1 MPAAAAG
8 AAPWPNAAIS
18 PAEHLREVFYRQVG
32 LPCLHA
38 LQCTSSGCGC
48 GPGCC
53 NAAGCLEPE
62 RGLLSHGGDAVEYA
76 RESTACETNANLL
89 PAVMQ
94 GFNDQE
100 IVALSGAHTLGRAF
114 HNRSGL
120 GASLQA
126 LFADWTGCSSFQ
138 SRLACLAASALTAC
152 GLGSAVSGQQGTQ
165 VNALR
170 AAFRWTPPR
179 PLPTFST
186 QSTPHHSLTLDPAAV
201 PARRQGDDEV
211 HVAVPR
217 RREDHRRLLL
227 DHQLAQVRQRVRFCL
242 CLVCRIGDAPSGL

>member
-1 MPAAAAG
+1 
-8 AAPWPNAAIS
+8 
-18 PAEHLREVFYRQVG
+18 
-32 LPCLHA
+32 
-38 LQCTSSGCGC
+38 
-48 GPGCC
+48 
-53 NAAGCLEPE
+53 
-62 RGLLSHGGDAVEYA
+62 
-76 RESTACETNANLL
+76 
-89 PAVMQ
+89 MQ

-138 SRLACLAASALTAC
+138 SRLACMAASALTAC

-179 PLPTFST
+179 PLLTFST
-186 QSTPHHSLTLDPAAV
+186 QSTPHNSLTLDPAAV

-211 HVAVPR
+211 HGAVPR

-227 DHQLAQVRQRVRFCL
+227 DHQLAQVRQRVRFSF
-242 CLVCRIGDAPSGL
+242 CLVALEMLPCLWLGSWIAALLLRGGRNWHRSAPACSGAWLLSAARSRILAELPASRSVLII